1 MTRTPRA
8 RAVVAGSLVAL
19 LTAACGSS
27 PSKSSPNSTTFT
39 YWTSGWTPAQ
49 IDALDTAFDK
59 AHPGLHAKGQYIA
72 SSDEYL
78 PKVIAALKTDTQPTV
93 LLTQNPS
100 DLPEIEPSGKLI
112 PLDGKLTTE
121 TNGLYPGIKNS
132 LSYKGKQLGLALGG
146 AGDIVLF
153 YNKQDFKDAGITG
166 PPASWTEL
174 AADAKKLSDP
184 AKKHYGFY
192 VPLGEAEW
200 ISWEWEALLAANG
213 GTLLTPDG
221 TKTAFNSPAGVKS
234 LATWVDLIK
243 NNSAP
248 TTSFAQAGSFDG
260 APAFA
265 SHTVSLL
272 IDGPWA
278 VPNFQKAGIDF
289 GVALFPK
296 GDAGTATSIGIGVG
310 ALLKTT
316 QAQDDA
322 GVQFLKFLAS
332 PAEGAHLTAQ
342 SGGLPVDPSQLKQ
355 PELQTHIAGDPY
367 YKVFSDNEASGV
379 VRPLTPA
386 YNAVSQALYTEISKA
401 LQDKE
406 TPADALANA
415 ARKGDSA
422 LSNQG

>member
-1 MTRTPRA
+1 
-8 RAVVAGSLVAL
+8 
-19 LTAACGSS
+19 
-27 PSKSSPNSTTFT
+27 
-39 YWTSGWTPAQ
+39 
-49 IDALDTAFDK
+49 
-59 AHPGLHAKGQYIA
+59 
-72 SSDEYL
+72 
-78 PKVIAALKTDTQPTV
+78 V

-121 TNGLYPGIKNS
+121 TNGLYPG
-132 LSYKGKQLGLALGG
+132 
-146 AGDIVLF
+146 
-153 YNKQDFKDAGITG
+153 
-166 PPASWTEL
+166 P
-174 AADAKKLSDP
+174 
-184 AKKHYGFY
+184 
-192 VPLGEAEW
+192 
-200 ISWEWEALLAANG
+200 
-213 GTLLTPDG
+213 
-221 TKTAFNSPAGVKS
+221 
-234 LATWVDLIK
+234 
-243 NNSAP
+243 
-248 TTSFAQAGSFDG
+248 
-260 APAFA
+260 PAFA

-272 IDGPWA
+272 IDGQWA

-296 GDAGTATSIGIGVG
+296 GDAGTVTSIGIGVGVG

-386 YNAVSQALYTEISKA
+386 YNAVSQVLYTEISKA